1 MPWIVIVSISV
12 PILLLFLYIVGRH
25 IKWGKVLEGLS
36 VFWFRL
42 ACAFLLLFIIHL
54 IVGYNGY
61 NLPINLFS
69 VLTIAI
75 FGIPGILGIT
85 FLMFFL

>member
-1 MPWIVIVSISV
+1 MPWTVIVSICIPV
-12 PILLLFLYIVGRH
+12 VLLFLYIVGRH
-25 IKWGKVLEGLS
+25 VKWGNFFEGLS
-36 VFWFRL
+36 VFWFRI

-61 NLPINLFS
+61 NIPINLFS

-75 FGIPGILGIT
+75 FGIPGILGVT
-85 FLMFFL
+85 FLLVFL